1 MKNKQHFTAPVHD
14 YFEKSKMLRNNL
26 GKTSHFINMEVVN
39 DYTVVMLFRLNYVSR
54 KKLQSAG
61 QTVELHV
68 NIGATDDERRV
79 RVTVTRTDD
88 QGAMGQLNTARAN
101 PTVKYDNLLW
111 CSDKADARNLA
122 ETVSNMCN
130 HMLTAEFYNFS
141 LNELD

>member
-1 MKNKQHFTAPVHD
+1 MKNNPHFTSPVYD

-26 GKTSHFINMEVVN
+26 GKTSHFISLEVVN
-39 DYTVVMLFRLNYVSR
+39 DFTVVMLFRLNYVSR
-54 KKLQSAG
+54 KNRQSTSA
-61 QTVELHV
+61 VELFV

-88 QGAMGQLNTARAN
+88 QGAMGQLDTARAN

-122 ETVSNMCN
+122 ETVSLMCN

-141 LNELD
+141 LNELN

>member
-1 MKNKQHFTAPVHD
+1 MKNNPHFTTPVYD

-54 KKLQSAG
+54 KNLQSSA
-61 QTVELHV
+61 VELHV

-122 ETVSNMCN
+122 ETLSLMCN

-141 LNELD
+141 LNELN